1 MLEILSSPLFGI
13 ALSIVAF
20 RIGMWVNKKLKT
32 PLANPL
38 IIAMLLVVGFLRAFG
53 IPVEVYEEGSSFILM
68 FLAPVTAVL
77 ALTIYRQRK
86 TLMGSFLPVLLGT
99 LAGAVAALATVRIS
113 CDLLGLDRTILA
125 SLLSKSV
132 TTPVAIALTEQFGG
146 IPALTIASTIITGL
160 AGNLLAPVLPK
171 VFGITDPVAHGV
183 GIGACSHALGTS
195 KALEIGEIEGAMS
208 SISISLSAIWT
219 VLLAPLFF

>member
-13 ALSIVAF
+13 ALSIAAF

-38 IIAMLLVVGFLRAFG
+38 IIAMLLVVGVLVLFD
-53 IPVEVYEEGSSFILM
+53 IPVEAYEQGSSFILM

-86 TLMGSFLPVLLGT
+86 TLMNSFFPVLLGT
-99 LAGAVAALATVRIS
+99 LAGSVAALATVRVS
-113 CDLLGLDRTILA
+113 CNLLGLDRTILA

-146 IPALTIASTIITGL
+146 ISALTIASTIITGL

-171 VFGITDPVAHGV
+171 MFGIKDPVAHGV

-195 KALEIGEIEGAMS
+195 KALEIGEVEGAMS

-219 VLLAPLFF
+219 VVLAPFFF

>member
-1 MLEILSSPLFGI
+1 
-13 ALSIVAF
+13 
-20 RIGMWVNKKLKT
+20 
-32 PLANPL
+32 
-38 IIAMLLVVGFLRAFG
+38 
-53 IPVEVYEEGSSFILM
+53 VEAYEEGSSFILM
-68 FLAPVTAVL
+68 FLSPVTAVL

-86 TLMGSFLPVLLGT
+86 TLMSNFFPVLLGT
-99 LAGAVAALATVRIS
+99 LAGSLAALATIRGS
-113 CDLLGLDRTILA
+113 CYLLGLDRTILA

-171 VFGITDPVAHGV
+171 LFHIKDPVAHGV
-183 GIGACSHALGTS
+183 GIGSCSHALGTS

>member
-1 MLEILSSPLFGI
+1 MLEIFSSPLFGI
-13 ALSIVAF
+13 TLSIVAF
-20 RIGMWVNKKLKT
+20 RIGMWVNQKLKT

-38 IIAMLLVVGFLRAFG
+38 IIAMLLVVAVLTIFD
-53 IPVEVYEEGSSFILM
+53 IPIEAYEQGSSFILM
-68 FLAPVTAVL
+68 FLAPVTVVL

-86 TLMGSFLPVLLGT
+86 TLMASFFPVLLGT
-99 LAGAVAALATVRIS
+99 LAGSLAALSTVLVS
-113 CDLLGLDRTILA
+113 CNLLGLDRTILA

-146 IPALTIASTIITGL
+146 LPALTIASTIITGL
-160 AGNLLAPVLPK
+160 AGNLLAPILPK
-171 VFGITDPVAHGV
+171 IFHITDPVAHGV
-183 GIGACSHALGTS
+183 GIGCSSHALGTS

>member
-1 MLEILSSPLFGI
+1 
-13 ALSIVAF
+13 
-20 RIGMWVNKKLKT
+20 
-32 PLANPL
+32 
-38 IIAMLLVVGFLRAFG
+38 
-53 IPVEVYEEGSSFILM
+53 
-68 FLAPVTAVL
+68 
-77 ALTIYRQRK
+77 
-86 TLMGSFLPVLLGT
+86 
-99 LAGAVAALATVRIS
+99 
-113 CDLLGLDRTILA
+113 
-125 SLLSKSV
+125 V

-171 VFGITDPVAHGV
+171 LFHIKDPVAHGV
-183 GIGACSHALGTS
+183 GIGSCSHALGTS

>member
-13 ALSIVAF
+13 SLSIVAF
-20 RIGMWVNKKLKT
+20 RIGIWVNRKLKT

-38 IIAMLLVVGFLRAFG
+38 IIAMLLVVGTLAVFD
-53 IPVEVYEEGSSFILM
+53 IPVEAYEEGSSFILM
-68 FLAPVTAVL
+68 FLSPVTAVL

-86 TLMGSFLPVLLGT
+86 TLMSNFFPVLLGT
-99 LAGAVAALATVRIS
+99 LAGSLAALATIRGS
-113 CDLLGLDRTILA
+113 CYLLGLDRTILA

-171 VFGITDPVAHGV
+171 LFHIKDPVAHGV
-183 GIGACSHALGTS
+183 GIGSSSHALGTS